1 MGYRSPAPQTFMI
14 IRTAIPDDAMPM
26 SRVLLDIIAM
36 TGRTRP
42 HDPAFTLSH
51 YIAAPDG
58 IRCSVAVDDDG
69 TVLGFQSLKRAVPGN
84 RYDVPEGWGI
94 IGTHIGPRAHRR
106 GVGKAL
112 FAVSRQAAL
121 EAGLTRIDATI
132 AADNPMGLHY
142 YEAMGF
148 RTWRQGDGIVQKMVD
163 LTHDAGPRG

>member
-1 MGYRSPAPQTFMI
+1 MI
-14 IRTAIPDDAMPM
+14 IRTATPDDALPM
-26 SRVLLDIIAM
+26 SGVLLDIIAL

-58 IRCSVAVDDDG
+58 IRCSVAVDEDG
-69 TVLGFQSLKRAVPGN
+69 AVLGFQSLKRAVAGN

-106 GVGKAL
+106 GVGRAL
-112 FAVSRQAAL
+112 FAVSRQAAID
-121 EAGLTRIDATI
+121 AGLSRIDASI
-132 AADNPMGLHY
+132 GADNPMGLRY

-148 RTWRQGDGIVQKMVD
+148 RTWREGGAIVQKMLVLD
-163 LTHDAGPRG
+163 PAP